1 MNMVELKNEN
11 KNEMMIN
18 DIKKEEEISAQ
29 IVEPVKKRGRK
40 KGSKFVHK
48 NITNE
53 HILSQLKE
61 PKRKGRKRKIWIQP
75 LDNYNKVEDNKLK
88 EYTNNIDIR
97 DDNKANTQN
106 EDVTTNNVTTLCCNK
121 KAKYESM
128 NPNSIRNMF
137 ILLRNKL
144 SNLNVK
150 NTMNS
155 HSEIN
160 MLINNFIYIL
170 KIMNKHKQMLE
181 NIYTINFTNID
192 DICVRNYLE
201 KHFPFIKGYRNKY
214 EITDDLFMQGNDD
227 NHLSKDINCINGN
240 EDIGL
245 NASCEQN
252 EENENHEKSDMYNY
266 KNDNSITNMEKSPN
280 NITLVHKNIKD
291 EDNFETIFL
300 KTRSSFSS
308 VDSNIIHIDNTQ
320 NFKLSNSSENKLNQF
335 EKKTVLLSN
344 DILYDAKKEIEQSY
358 MNSQEKEKN
367 YLH

>member
-1 MNMVELKNEN
+1 DQGVSKEINNKEIEENINKLNEESDENNNLEILDEEEITNKSVISNTMNMVELKNEN

-137 ILLRNKL
+137 ILLRNKIRQF
-144 SNLNVK
+144 K
-150 NTMNS
+150 C
-155 HSEIN
+155 
-160 MLINNFIYIL
+160 
-170 KIMNKHKQMLE
+170 K
-181 NIYTINFTNID
+181 
-192 DICVRNYLE
+192 
-201 KHFPFIKGYRNKY
+201 KY
-214 EITDDLFMQGNDD
+214 
-227 NHLSKDINCINGN
+227 
-240 EDIGL
+240 
-245 NASCEQN
+245 
-252 EENENHEKSDMYNY
+252 HE
-266 KNDNSITNMEKSPN
+266 
-280 NITLVHKNIKD
+280 
-291 EDNFETIFL
+291 
-300 KTRSSFSS
+300 
-308 VDSNIIHIDNTQ
+308 
-320 NFKLSNSSENKLNQF
+320 
-335 EKKTVLLSN
+335 
-344 DILYDAKKEIEQSY
+344 
-358 MNSQEKEKN
+358 
-367 YLH
+367 

>member
-1 MNMVELKNEN
+1 
-11 KNEMMIN
+11 
-18 DIKKEEEISAQ
+18 
-29 IVEPVKKRGRK
+29 
-40 KGSKFVHK
+40 
-48 NITNE
+48 
-53 HILSQLKE
+53 
-61 PKRKGRKRKIWIQP
+61 
-75 LDNYNKVEDNKLK
+75 
-88 EYTNNIDIR
+88 
-97 DDNKANTQN
+97 
-106 EDVTTNNVTTLCCNK
+106 
-121 KAKYESM
+121 M

-214 EITDDLFMQGNDD
+214 EITDDLFMQGNGD

>member
-1 MNMVELKNEN
+1 
-11 KNEMMIN
+11 
-18 DIKKEEEISAQ
+18 
-29 IVEPVKKRGRK
+29 
-40 KGSKFVHK
+40 
-48 NITNE
+48 
-53 HILSQLKE
+53 
-61 PKRKGRKRKIWIQP
+61 
-75 LDNYNKVEDNKLK
+75 
-88 EYTNNIDIR
+88 
-97 DDNKANTQN
+97 
-106 EDVTTNNVTTLCCNK
+106 
-121 KAKYESM
+121 
-128 NPNSIRNMF
+128 
-137 ILLRNKL
+137 
-144 SNLNVK
+144 
-150 NTMNS
+150 
-155 HSEIN
+155 
-160 MLINNFIYIL
+160 
-170 KIMNKHKQMLE
+170 
-181 NIYTINFTNID
+181 
-192 DICVRNYLE
+192 
-201 KHFPFIKGYRNKY
+201 
-214 EITDDLFMQGNDD
+214 MQGNGD